1 MKHERLDVGVYESHS
16 DYQQQK
22 SWRRIFDS
30 VISGYIAALSAS
42 PLIASNPDD
51 EAITR
56 RLGPEILHF
65 RVDVEHATAHAL
77 KSTALYKVWQQIIE
91 GENVPGSMVIQIAN
105 KCGPVFQQRGLIPYN
120 YFLRIRKGRRDWRSS
135 VSPAVAA

>member
-1 MKHERLDVGVYESHS
+1 MKHERLDVGIYESHS

-56 RLGPEILHF
+56 RLGPELLHF
-65 RVDVEHATAHAL
+65 RVDVEHVTARVL
-77 KSTALYKVWQQIIE
+77 KSQALYELWQQIIQ
-91 GENVPGSMVIQIAN
+91 GENVPSSMVS
-105 KCGPVFQQRGLIPYN
+105 
-120 YFLRIRKGRRDWRSS
+120 RIVSKL
-135 VSPAVAA
+135 SPAYQRMGLVPYDYFRRIKRGTPGMKRVKVAA

>member
-1 MKHERLDVGVYESHS
+1 MKNERLDIGVYESHS

-30 VISGYIAALSAS
+30 VVGAYIAALSTS

-56 RLGPEILHF
+56 RLGPELLHF
-65 RVDVEHATAHAL
+65 RVDVEHVAARSL
-77 KSTALYKVWQQIIE
+77 KSQELYKIWQQIIQ
-91 GENVPGSMVIQIAN
+91 GENVPSSMVSRIVA
-105 KCGPVFQQRGLIPYN
+105 KTAPEFQRMGLVPYEYFRHIKRG
-120 YFLRIRKGRRDWRSS
+120 
-135 VSPAVAA
+135 SPGMKRVKVAA